1 MTQEEIDAVQ
11 QMSVDQIVE
20 AVNVAV
26 KAESAEPSGLLEAV
40 FKKVDN

>member
-11 QMSVDQIVE
+11 QQSVDQIVD

-40 FKKVDN
+40 FKKVAN